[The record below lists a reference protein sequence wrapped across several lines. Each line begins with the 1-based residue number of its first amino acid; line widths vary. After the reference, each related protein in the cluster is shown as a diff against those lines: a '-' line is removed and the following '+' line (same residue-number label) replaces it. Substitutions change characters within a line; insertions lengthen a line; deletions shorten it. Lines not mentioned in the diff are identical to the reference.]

1 MFYLLLQV
9 HIKKQGV
16 LCKNEIFKSRQKKKK
31 KKKRQMIKNVDD
43 SNTVEKYHNH
53 IDSYGD
59 IPSDHDK
66 LKQLII
72 LHGLIS

>member
-1 MFYLLLQV
+1 
-9 HIKKQGV
+9 
-16 LCKNEIFKSRQKKKK
+16 
-31 KKKRQMIKNVDD
+31 MIKNVDD